1 MSGTGISLV
10 KTGSVGELVLNRP
23 LTHNAISRAM
33 WRKIPALLGE
43 AQSDP
48 NLRSLIVHGGE
59 AAAFSAGANIAELS
73 AMADDPAA
81 AQAFFH
87 DMSIALE
94 TLVAFPKPVI
104 ARIKG
109 PCIGAGMALAM
120 ACDIRIAAKDARFG
134 VTPAKL
140 GLVYPLAD
148 TRRLV
153 ALIGP
158 ARAKDLIF
166 SARLIGADEA
176 LRLGLIEHIVGKAEL
191 AAFTRNYVHK
201 LGERSAHTQ
210 NAMKTMINTLCDHD
224 PVLALQSRDVFVES
238 FSGKD
243 FHEGFAAFAQKRNPD
258 FS

>member
-1 MSGTGISLV
+1 MSSTGISLV
-10 KTGSVGELVLNRP
+10 KTGSVGEVVLNRP
-23 LTHNAISRAM
+23 LARNAISRAM

-43 AQSDP
+43 AQNDSA
-48 NLRSLIVHGGE
+48 LRTLIVHGGE

-81 AQAFFH
+81 AQAFYH
-87 DMSIALE
+87 DMCIALE
-94 TLVAFPKPVI
+94 ALAAFPKPVI

-109 PCIGAGMALAM
+109 PCIGAGLALAM
-120 ACDIRIAAKDARFG
+120 ACDVRIAASTASFG
-134 VTPAKL
+134 ITPAKL

-148 TRRLV
+148 TKRLV

-166 SARLIGADEA
+166 SARLISADEA
-176 LRLGLIEHIVGKAEL
+176 LRLGLIEKIVSEAEL
-191 AAFTRNYVHK
+191 AALTRKYVHE

-210 NAMKTMINTLCDHD
+210 KAMKTMINSLCDHD
-224 PVLALQSRDVFVES
+224 PVLSLQSRDIFRES

-243 FHEGFAAFAQKRNPD
+243 FHEGFAAFAQKRNPN